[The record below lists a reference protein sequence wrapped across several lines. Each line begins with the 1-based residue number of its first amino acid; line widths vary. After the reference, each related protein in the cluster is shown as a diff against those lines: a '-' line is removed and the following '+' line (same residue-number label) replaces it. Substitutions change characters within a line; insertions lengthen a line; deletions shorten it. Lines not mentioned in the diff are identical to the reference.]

1 MNAAGVIDFGKI
13 VYSLDG
19 TNYSEDLPKATNA
32 GTYTVYYRVDE
43 TDNYFGIAAQSF
55 TVSIAK
61 ANLNATVS
69 LDNWAYGETAKN
81 PVVTGNTENGNVTYL
96 YTGTINGG
104 TSYNSATK
112 PSDAGT
118 YTVVANIES
127 TTNYNAATTA
137 ADEFTINRAEI
148 KPTITL
154 EDWNY
159 DYSPN
164 TPVVTGNTGN
174 GTQTITYY
182 GRANNGTYY
191 AESTTAPSN
200 AGSYTVK
207 VAIAQTN
214 NYLSGSATN
223 TFKINKLDEDY
234 QSLFASQKPTSKSGL
249 TYTGDSKVL
258 ANEPTNPI
266 DPHTYSIYYA
276 LSDNN
281 PTENTVWSS
290 TIPSG
295 KDAGDYKIW
304 FKYVADKRP
313 GDIGNITD
321 VPNPLESITVTIA
334 KADIQNPSV
343 EINGWT
349 YGSTASTPA
358 PGTNS
363 NPGNGT
369 VTYEYKVKGADD
381 ATYTTTVPTNAGTYT
396 VKATISATTNYNG
409 ATATKDFTIAKVT
422 PTVNAPSQIEG
433 LKYTGSEQVIVNAAT
448 TNYGKVLY
456 SLDGTNY
463 SEDLPKATNAGT
475 YTVYYK
481 VNEGDNN
488 NAVAAQSVQVVVD
501 KANGPDLTNVLTPT
515 YESESGKLDG
525 KISGVDETMEYSND
539 GGNSWHKVSS
549 GVSELTGL
557 EHGSYLF
564 RKVGDI
570 NHYPSA
576 VVTVTIGIKDTPL
589 APLSPVG
596 VNAIG
601 TASDGKITGVDNTME
616 YSADGGNTWTAIT
629 GVEIENLSPGDYL
642 VRTKANN
649 LSNPSYAAT
658 VTVGIDKVDQEGP
671 KAENMHLT
679 FASSNDAQDG
689 KVAGVDNTMEY
700 SADGGN
706 TWTAIEGETID
717 NLKVGD
723 YLIRKAETTYLKPSE
738 AISVTMEAKAAAQS
752 PSALGKIDTTDS
764 TENDGVL
771 SGLNDSMEY
780 SIDGGNTWT
789 RVPTGTTKLEN
800 LPVGTVLV
808 RYAETDTTLPSA
820 PVAVEIKAG
829 LVVYS
834 AYSGAGQ
841 DWTRGSKL
849 NGRFVFKRNVNDH
862 KTFDAFAG
870 LVIDGKDVDSNN
882 YELSSGS
889 VIVALKPAFLNRL
902 SVGTHTL
909 TAKFNDGD
917 DVTISFNIKDRS
929 YTVPNTSVDNPN
941 AVNNFGLLALEIML
955 GLSIIT
961 LTSVLILKR
970 RQNKESTK

>member
-1 MNAAGVIDFGKI
+1 
-13 VYSLDG
+13 
-19 TNYSEDLPKATNA
+19 
-32 GTYTVYYRVDE
+32 
-43 TDNYFGIAAQSF
+43 
-55 TVSIAK
+55 
-61 ANLNATVS
+61 
-69 LDNWAYGETAKN
+69 
-81 PVVTGNTENGNVTYL
+81 
-96 YTGTINGG
+96 
-104 TSYNSATK
+104 
-112 PSDAGT
+112 
-118 YTVVANIES
+118 
-127 TTNYNAATTA
+127 
-137 ADEFTINRAEI
+137 
-148 KPTITL
+148 
-154 EDWNY
+154 
-159 DYSPN
+159 
-164 TPVVTGNTGN
+164 
-174 GTQTITYY
+174 
-182 GRANNGTYY
+182 
-191 AESTTAPSN
+191 
-200 AGSYTVK
+200 
-207 VAIAQTN
+207 
-214 NYLSGSATN
+214 
-223 TFKINKLDEDY
+223 
-234 QSLFASQKPTSKSGL
+234 
-249 TYTGDSKVL
+249 
-258 ANEPTNPI
+258 
-266 DPHTYSIYYA
+266 
-276 LSDNN
+276 
-281 PTENTVWSS
+281 
-290 TIPSG
+290 
-295 KDAGDYKIW
+295 
-304 FKYVADKRP
+304 
-313 GDIGNITD
+313 
-321 VPNPLESITVTIA
+321 
-334 KADIQNPSV
+334 
-343 EINGWT
+343 
-349 YGSTASTPA
+349 
-358 PGTNS
+358 
-363 NPGNGT
+363 
-369 VTYEYKVKGADD
+369 
-381 ATYTTTVPTNAGTYT
+381 
-396 VKATISATTNYNG
+396 
-409 ATATKDFTIAKVT
+409 
-422 PTVNAPSQIEG
+422 NAPSQIEG